1 MSITIL
7 NKELE
12 STLTQKKLE
21 GYLKYNEIIQWGR
34 KNPVKFAELILGVE
48 FMDYQKYVFMES
60 WNKQFVLWLM
70 SRP

>member
-7 NKELE
+7 NKELK